1 MKDFANLKY
10 KFLKEISDSNKN
22 PLKID
27 YIDDPKKKNEVNGE
41 KSNFQENGQ
50 NFFSN
55 LVYLYNKSR
64 KKLQKFRLKLNEE
77 DIYYSETTTLYIHDY
92 HKKIYFFNVC
102 GSNGQMENLMSEE
115 YNFTENIFKSDKDEK
130 KNILNLKQIAFYF
143 DDEKKGFLKDFSIC
157 ASKEIIY
164 LIWGF
169 IVSPNQTM
177 QGINDKIYAFSMT
190 YFQWRE
196 IELNTSSLP
205 IMPRIKTSSCVFE
218 QKDSERIYILGGT
231 GFEIDFDYYNVIE
244 RIQVNKKTWVG
255 DYRRIP
261 KQDYNQN
268 TYKSM
273 NDGILIYRNS
283 NENIDQL
290 LLIGGTSSQF
300 SQNQK
305 NYNLNACLINITE
318 TQEKFAVSFKQLFT
332 GKTKNLE
339 IMKYNEMN
347 LFLSQVTKK
356 YTILEK
362 HAFRPMISC
371 FNYELK
377 EFLNDKTKKISKT
390 FFMKKDELVNIRK
403 FPLNNEIK
411 TLVCVISF
419 SKFDEDFGMKCQI
432 NGLKTESLMFPYQSM
447 TFFEQFL
454 KKVEADHILISD
466 ERPGLMLLTH
476 KKILKENRRKYN
488 YDDFFINFLEFSFPD
503 LGKRK
508 PNYKYPDYLLSQTK
522 ISKYCKC
529 DDEVYILINTPRD
542 NKNCREIYSFKL
554 TTVDLKI
561 PNRIEPLKVYSDN
574 VETFGSSLHID
585 SNRNLYIIGGK
596 LPFQASKE
604 IKYNKIIVDME
615 KNLSFELPNNI
626 NTFIHPYVFSYDRHV
641 FCVDRL
647 QKTDQKFI
655 YGEVINFSKLKDN
668 SEWSQFKISV
678 SSLEVFTPK
687 SKTFKPISSPHGVI
701 IEKLVPIGRRIK
713 GKQNEEVFLV
723 DYENE
728 SEKKIK
734 RLIFL
739 KLNLLISLL
748 YNKNNKESIKFI
760 VEAIDLEGFDM
771 KNYRMESEEC
781 SYRIAD
787 DNSSGNYS
795 SDELLFFN
803 SNDIDN
809 LRIADFRCK
818 NKTDIEKEI
827 EPKKPVD
834 I

>member
-27 YIDDPKKKNEVNGE
+27 YIDEPKKKNEVNGE
-41 KSNFQENGQ
+41 KSNNGQ

-362 HAFRPMISC
+362 YAF
-371 FNYELK
+371 
-377 EFLNDKTKKISKT
+377 
-390 FFMKKDELVNIRK
+390 
-403 FPLNNEIK
+403 
-411 TLVCVISF
+411 
-419 SKFDEDFGMKCQI
+419 
-432 NGLKTESLMFPYQSM
+432 
-447 TFFEQFL
+447 
-454 KKVEADHILISD
+454 
-466 ERPGLMLLTH
+466 
-476 KKILKENRRKYN
+476 
-488 YDDFFINFLEFSFPD
+488 
-503 LGKRK
+503 
-508 PNYKYPDYLLSQTK
+508 
-522 ISKYCKC
+522 
-529 DDEVYILINTPRD
+529 
-542 NKNCREIYSFKL
+542 
-554 TTVDLKI
+554 
-561 PNRIEPLKVYSDN
+561 
-574 VETFGSSLHID
+574 
-585 SNRNLYIIGGK
+585 
-596 LPFQASKE
+596 
-604 IKYNKIIVDME
+604 
-615 KNLSFELPNNI
+615 
-626 NTFIHPYVFSYDRHV
+626 
-641 FCVDRL
+641 
-647 QKTDQKFI
+647 
-655 YGEVINFSKLKDN
+655 
-668 SEWSQFKISV
+668 
-678 SSLEVFTPK
+678 
-687 SKTFKPISSPHGVI
+687 
-701 IEKLVPIGRRIK
+701 
-713 GKQNEEVFLV
+713 
-723 DYENE
+723 
-728 SEKKIK
+728 
-734 RLIFL
+734 
-739 KLNLLISLL
+739 
-748 YNKNNKESIKFI
+748 
-760 VEAIDLEGFDM
+760 
-771 KNYRMESEEC
+771 
-781 SYRIAD
+781 
-787 DNSSGNYS
+787 
-795 SDELLFFN
+795 
-803 SNDIDN
+803 
-809 LRIADFRCK
+809 
-818 NKTDIEKEI
+818 
-827 EPKKPVD
+827 
-834 I
+834 